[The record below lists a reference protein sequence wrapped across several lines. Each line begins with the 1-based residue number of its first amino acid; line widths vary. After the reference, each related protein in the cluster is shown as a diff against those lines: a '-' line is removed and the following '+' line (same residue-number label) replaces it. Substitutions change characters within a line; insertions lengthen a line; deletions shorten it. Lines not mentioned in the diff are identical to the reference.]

1 MNEFFLVFICNK
13 RKRRPF
19 GENFLSLIFSYTRM
33 HFWVHLLALLI
44 FLTTLNFDLDYVCVI
59 KLGNKIWTTL
69 CICYSRTFQF
79 LFLNFAIKNNW
90 ATELSSSRL
99 VKNAKQIQCRI
110 TNMHKIELYYE
121 WVQIANWISFQSN
134 VINFRCKNLHILIS
148 TTLFIHFLNIVTN
161 DLLCSYVH
169 KIRLNKNFITVV
181 LFFFI
186 YKLYV
191 NLIF

>member
-1 MNEFFLVFICNK
+1 MNL
-13 RKRRPF
+13 RKL
-19 GENFLSLIFSYTRM
+19 NILISL
-33 HFWVHLLALLI
+33 
-44 FLTTLNFDLDYVCVI
+44 
-59 KLGNKIWTTL
+59 
-69 CICYSRTFQF
+69 
-79 LFLNFAIKNNW
+79 LNFAIKNNW

-169 KIRLNKNFITVV
+169 KIRLNKNFIMLVV
-181 LFFFI
+181 FLFILEALWKSNILAFQTNQKSLF
-186 YKLYV
+186 V
-191 NLIF
+191 